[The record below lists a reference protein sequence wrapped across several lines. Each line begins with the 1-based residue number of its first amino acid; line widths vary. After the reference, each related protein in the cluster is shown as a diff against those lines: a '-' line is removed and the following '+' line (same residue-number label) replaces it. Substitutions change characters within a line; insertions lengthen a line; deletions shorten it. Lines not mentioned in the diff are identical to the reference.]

1 MKLLIYISVLAFFSL
16 PMFAGTTVSVIS
28 GKKTVKLND
37 AVGDNIIKFLS
48 TAPVENIEGNAKEVQ
63 GKCILDGDNLENS
76 SGNISLQ
83 VLSMKTGLTKR
94 DEHMYAKDWL
104 DAANYPTISF
114 DLKKLAD
121 IKISKSDNGTAE
133 FTAIADG
140 SFTMHGI
147 AKTMKASI
155 NIKYVSESDATRKKA
170 AGDFVMI
177 KASFK
182 VPLKDFNIAGKQG
195 IIGSK
200 VGENIEITANL
211 FGSTK

>member
-1 MKLLIYISVLAFFSL
+1 MKLLLYICVLAFFAL
-16 PMFAGTTVSVIS
+16 PIYAGTTISEIS

-48 TAPVENIEGNAKEVQ
+48 SAPVENIEGNAKDIQ
-63 GKCILDGDNLENS
+63 GKFILDGDNLENS

-83 VLSMKTGLTKR
+83 VVSMKTGLTKR

-104 DAANYPTISF
+104 DAASYPTISF

-121 IKISKSDNGTAE
+121 IKISKSDNGIAE
-133 FTAIADG
+133 FSAIADG

-147 AKTMKASI
+147 SKSMKATI
-155 NIKYVSESDATRKKA
+155 YIKYVNESDATRKKA

-200 VGENIEITANL
+200 VGENIDISANL

>member
-1 MKLLIYISVLAFFSL
+1 MKLLFYISVLAIFAL
-16 PMFAGTTVSVIS
+16 PIYAGTTISEIS
-28 GKKTVKLND
+28 GKKVVKLND

-48 TAPVENIEGNAKEVQ
+48 TAPVENIEGNTKDIQ
-63 GKCILDGDNLENS
+63 GKFILDGDNLENS

-83 VLSMKTGLTKR
+83 VVSMKTGLTKR

-104 DAANYPTISF
+104 DAASYPTISF

-121 IKISKSDNGTAE
+121 IKISKSENGIAE
-133 FTAIADG
+133 FSAIADG

-147 AKTMKASI
+147 SKSVKASI
-155 NIKYVSESDATRKKA
+155 TIKYVNESDATRKKA
-170 AGDFVMI
+170 PGDFVMI

-200 VGENIEITANL
+200 VGENIDISANL

>member
-1 MKLLIYISVLAFFSL
+1 MKSFLYITLLAIFPLTIY
-16 PMFAGTTVSVIS
+16 AGTTVSVFS
-28 GKKTVKLND
+28 GKKTVKLNE
-37 AVGDNIIKFLS
+37 AVGNNFIKFLS
-48 TAPVENIEGNAKEVQ
+48 SAPVENIEGNAKDIQ
-63 GKCILDGDNLENS
+63 GKFILDGDNLENS

-104 DAANYPTISF
+104 DASRYPIISF

-121 IKISKSDNGTAE
+121 VKISKSENGMAE
-133 FTAIADG
+133 FTAVADG

-147 AKTMKASI
+147 SKSMKASI
-155 NIKYVSESDATRKKA
+155 YIKYVNESEATRKKA
-170 AGDFVMI
+170 AGDFVLI
-177 KASFK
+177 KASFN

-200 VGENIEITANL
+200 VGETIDISANL

>member
-1 MKLLIYISVLAFFSL
+1 MKSLLYISLLTIFSL
-16 PMFAGTTVSVIS
+16 SINAGTTVSVIS
-28 GKKTVKLND
+28 GKKTVKIND

-48 TAPVENIEGNAKEVQ
+48 SAPVENIEGNAKEIQ
-63 GKCILDGDNLENS
+63 GKFILDGDNLENS

-104 DAANYPTISF
+104 DAASYPIISF
-114 DLKKLAD
+114 DVKKLAD

-147 AKTMKASI
+147 AKSMKASI
-155 NIKYVSESDATRKKA
+155 YIKYVNESDATRKKA

>member
-1 MKLLIYISVLAFFSL
+1 MKLLFYICVLAFFAL
-16 PMFAGTTVSVIS
+16 PIYAGTTISEIS

-48 TAPVENIEGNAKEVQ
+48 SAPVENIEGNAKDIQ
-63 GKCILDGDNLENS
+63 GKFILDGDNLENS

-83 VLSMKTGLTKR
+83 VVSMKTGLTKR

-104 DAANYPTISF
+104 DAASYPTISF

-121 IKISKSDNGTAE
+121 IKISKSDNGIAE
-133 FTAIADG
+133 FSAIADG

-147 AKTMKASI
+147 SKSMKATI
-155 NIKYVSESDATRKKA
+155 YIKYVNESDATRKKA

-200 VGENIEITANL
+200 VGENIDISANL

>member
-1 MKLLIYISVLAFFSL
+1 MKLLIYITVLAFFSL
-16 PMFAGTTVSVIS
+16 TIYAGTTVSVIS

-48 TAPVENIEGNAKEVQ
+48 TAPVENIEGNAKDIQ
-63 GKCILDGDNLENS
+63 GKFILDGDNLENS

-83 VLSMKTGLTKR
+83 VVSMKTGLTKR
-94 DEHMYAKDWL
+94 DEHMYAKDLL
-104 DAANYPTISF
+104 DAASYPTISY

-121 IKISKSDNGTAE
+121 IKISKSDNGIAE
-133 FTAIADG
+133 FSAIADG

-147 AKTMKASI
+147 SKSMKATI
-155 NIKYVSESDATRKKA
+155 YIKYVNESDATRKKA

-182 VPLKDFNIAGKQG
+182 VLLKDFNIAGKQG

-200 VGENIEITANL
+200 VGENIDISANF
-211 FGSTK
+211 FGSTR

>member
-1 MKLLIYISVLAFFSL
+1 MKLLIYITVLAFFSL
-16 PMFAGTTVSVIS
+16 TIYAGTTVSVIS

-48 TAPVENIEGNAKEVQ
+48 TAPVENIEGNAKDIQ
-63 GKCILDGDNLENS
+63 GKFILDGDNLENS

-104 DAANYPTISF
+104 DAASYPTISY

-121 IKISKSDNGTAE
+121 IKISKSDNGIAE
-133 FTAIADG
+133 FSAIADG

-147 AKTMKASI
+147 SKSMKATI
-155 NIKYVSESDATRKKA
+155 YIKYVNESDATRKKA

-200 VGENIEITANL
+200 VGENIDISANL
-211 FGSTK
+211 FGSTR

>member
-1 MKLLIYISVLAFFSL
+1 MKSLLLFCILTFITFPIY
-16 PMFAGTTVSVIS
+16 AGTTISVIY
-28 GKKTVKLND
+28 GKKSVKLND
-37 AVGDNIIKFLS
+37 AVGDNFIKFLS
-48 TAPVENIEGNAKEVQ
+48 TAPVENIEGNSKEIQ
-63 GKCILDGDNLENS
+63 GKFILDGDNLENS

-104 DAANYPTISF
+104 DAATYPTISF

-121 IKISKSDNGTAE
+121 IKISKSENGMAE

-140 SFTMHGI
+140 NFTMHGI
-147 AKTMKASI
+147 SKSMKASI
-155 NIKYVSESDATRKKA
+155 YIKYVNESDATRKKA

-177 KASFK
+177 KATFK

-200 VGENIEITANL
+200 VGENIDITANL

>member
-1 MKLLIYISVLAFFSL
+1 MKHLFHIIVLAFFSF
-16 PMFAGTTVSVIS
+16 PIYAGTTISEIS

-48 TAPVENIEGNAKEVQ
+48 SAPVENIEGNAKDIQ
-63 GKCILDGDNLENS
+63 GKFILDGDNLENS

-83 VLSMKTGLTKR
+83 VVSMKTGLTKR

-104 DAANYPTISF
+104 DAASYPTISF

-121 IKISKSDNGTAE
+121 IKISKSDNGIAE
-133 FTAIADG
+133 FSAIADG

-147 AKTMKASI
+147 SKSMKATI
-155 NIKYVSESDATRKKA
+155 YIKYVNESDATRKKA

-200 VGENIEITANL
+200 VGENIDISANL

>member
-104 DAANYPTISF
+104 DAANYPSISF
-114 DLKKLAD
+114 DLKKLVD
-121 IKISKSDNGTAE
+121 IKISKSDNGIAE

>member
-63 GKCILDGDNLENS
+63 GKFILDGDNLENS

-94 DEHMYAKDWL
+94 DEQK
-104 DAANYPTISF
+104 
-114 DLKKLAD
+114 
-121 IKISKSDNGTAE
+121 
-133 FTAIADG
+133 
-140 SFTMHGI
+140 
-147 AKTMKASI
+147 
-155 NIKYVSESDATRKKA
+155 
-170 AGDFVMI
+170 
-177 KASFK
+177 
-182 VPLKDFNIAGKQG
+182 
-195 IIGSK
+195 
-200 VGENIEITANL
+200 
-211 FGSTK
+211 